1 MTSTRKG
8 NNRKR
13 SKNFGF
19 VRVGTATP
27 KLRVGNPD
35 FNAREIVS
43 VMASAE
49 KQRTAVL
56 FFPELA
62 LTGYTCADLFHQR
75 ILIEASLRGL
85 ETVRKATEDGT
96 FTGITFVGLPV
107 MHDDVLFNVVVG
119 ISKGEIL
126 GCVPKT
132 FLVNNAEFYEWRWFA
147 PAGSEVN
154 NEIVLCGQKVPFSP
168 NILFACADMPGLK
181 IAIEVCE
188 DGWSIDA
195 PSTQHALFGA
205 TVIGNDSASPEKV
218 GQAGFRRQLFGM
230 RSATLL
236 CVYAYCSSGVHEST
250 TDLVF
255 GGDRFIFENGSMI
268 KQGKRFERES
278 GLTIADVDLQRIAAE
293 RMRVKNFAD
302 SRRLLKVKPTYV
314 TVHFRLGDRPAPERL
329 ERHVEAHPF
338 VPGDSAELADR
349 CEDIF
354 SIQTAGLAK
363 RVEGLYR
370 VHVPGCKRST
380 CACTGMR
387 TNGSLQIGVSG
398 GLDSTLALLVACR
411 MVDLLGLPRT
421 VITGTT
427 MPGFGTTK
435 RTKANAITLMAELG
449 IRVDPEY
456 DIRWACLEGWRQ
468 RGHRPFGRIDIPALY
483 KTAEAEFKGEN
494 AREFTIDAFRA
505 RVLALFEE
513 ELQKL
518 PAGSQ
523 DLVFE
528 NDQARERTEH
538 LMNKGFVLGTGDLS
552 ELAIG
557 WCTYNAD
564 HMSMYNVNASI
575 PKTLVQFLVKW
586 VAKTLFSGATQVCL
600 LDIADTEISPELL
613 PVGKDGQIAQKTESV
628 VGPYELHDFF
638 LYNLVR
644 YGYEP
649 EKVIYLAEQSNA
661 EKDFFREHTSESI
674 RKWLATFIQRFFRN
688 QFKRSC
694 LPDGPKVGSV
704 CLSPR
709 GDWRMPSDADE
720 SIWLLWADEHAEST
734 NNGGSSGRD
743 RTSQMSTTINTTDKV
758 KEVVFRVL
766 CRVDE
771 QNDFMPTGSLPVPKG
786 DEVIS
791 VNNTL
796 ARSGFFDVV
805 IHTQDDHPADHG
817 SFASQHAGK
826 NPYDKI
832 ELNGVDQVLWPDHC
846 VHGTKGWEFHP
857 DVDTSLAAKIF
868 PKGQDKRVDSYSG
881 LFDNGRRADKSVLA
895 AHPYLGKAT
904 GAVEWVNAQARAKG
918 ATRVEFYSTGLT
930 PPFCPTFTALDATE
944 QTLDGTPWDVFLF
957 EDGVR
962 TLEAICPHDAAM
974 QQLRDGKV
982 KVIHSSEVLPK
993 VAAE

>member
-8 NNRKR
+8 QNRKR

-27 KLRVGNPD
+27 RLKVANPD
-35 FNAREIVS
+35 FNACEIVS
-43 VMASAE
+43 IMANAE

-75 ILIEASLRGL
+75 TLIEGALRGL
-85 ETVRKATEDGT
+85 EAVRKATEDST
-96 FTGITFVGLPV
+96 FTGVTFVGLPV
-107 MHDDVLFNVVVG
+107 LHDDVLFNVVVG
-119 ISKGEIL
+119 ISRGEIL

-147 PAGSEVN
+147 PAGSEVSS
-154 NEIVLCGQKVPFSP
+154 EILLCGQKVAFSP
-168 NILFACADMPGLK
+168 NIIFSCADMPGLK

-188 DGWSIDA
+188 DGWSVDA
-195 PSTQHALFGA
+195 PSTRHAMFGA
-205 TVIGNDSASPEKV
+205 TVIGNNSASPEKV

-236 CVYAYCSSGVHEST
+236 CIYAYCSSGVHEST

-255 GGDRFIFENGSMI
+255 GGDQFIFENGSMI
-268 KQGKRFERES
+268 KQAKRFQRES
-278 GLTIADVDLQRIAAE
+278 VLTVADVDLERIAAE
-293 RMRVKNFAD
+293 RMRIKNFAD
-302 SRRLLKVKPTYV
+302 SRRLIKDKPTYV
-314 TVHFRLGDRPAPERL
+314 TAHFRLGDRPAPRRL

-363 RVEGLYR
+363 RIEGLFS
-370 VHVPGCKRST
+370 KRKD
-380 CACTGMR
+380 GK
-387 TNGSLQIGVSG
+387 LQIGVSG

-411 MVDLLGLPRT
+411 MTDLLGLPRT
-421 VITGTT
+421 VIKGTT

-435 RTKANAITLMAELG
+435 RTKGNAVVLMNELG
-449 IRVDPEY
+449 IGVEPEY

-468 RGHRPFGRIDIPALY
+468 RGHKPFGRIDIQAIY
-483 KTAEAEFKGEN
+483 KKAEAEFKGES
-494 AREFTIDAFRA
+494 ARDFTIDAFRE
-505 RVLALFEE
+505 RVLSLFEE
-513 ELQKL
+513 ELKQL
-518 PAGSQ
+518 PPGSQ

-586 VAKTLFSGATQVCL
+586 VARTLFDGATQACL

-613 PVGKDGQIAQKTESV
+613 PVGKDGEIAQKTESV

-638 LYNLVR
+638 LYNMIR

-649 EKVIYLAEQSNA
+649 EKIIYLAEQSNA
-661 EKDFFREHTSESI
+661 EGDFFREHTSESI

-720 SIWLLWADEHAEST
+720 SIWLAWADQAAGNPN
-734 NNGGSSGRD
+734 NNGGSKGRA
-743 RTSQMSTTINTTDKV
+743 RTSHMSTTDATPKAEKI
-758 KEVVFRVL
+758 FRVL
-766 CRVDE
+766 IRVD
-771 QNDFMPTGSLPVPKG
+771 QQLDFMPAEEDIDWAGGSLAVARGNETVAPTNAL
-786 DEVIS
+786 S
-791 VNNTL
+791 
-796 ARSGFFDVV
+796 RSGVYDLEVE
-805 IHTQDDHPADHG
+805 TQDEHPEDHG
-817 SFASQHAGK
+817 SFAEVQGVADYADGV
-826 NPYDKI
+826 
-832 ELNGVDQVLWPDHC
+832 LNGVPQKFWPKHC
-846 VHGTKGWEFHP
+846 VEKTKGWEFHP
-857 DVDTSLAAKIF
+857 GLDRSRVARTF
-868 PKGQDKRVDSYSG
+868 PKGKDKRVDSYSG
-881 LFDNGRRADKSVLA
+881 LYDNGRRADASVKA
-895 AHPYLGKAT
+895 EHPYLG
-904 GAVEWVNAQARAKG
+904 Q
-918 ATRVEFYSTGLT
+918 STGLAEFVNEEARKAGAT
-930 PPFCPTFTALDATE
+930 KIVADVLGLAPPYCPSYTALDALD
-944 QTLDGTPWDVFLF
+944 QDLDGVKWEVNLI
-957 EDGVR
+957 EDAVR
-962 TLEAICPHDAAM
+962 SIEFAQGDHEKAM
-974 QQLRDGKV
+974 KVLRDAGV
-982 KVIHSSEVLPK
+982 GIIHSAERLPK
-993 VAAE
+993 VVAE